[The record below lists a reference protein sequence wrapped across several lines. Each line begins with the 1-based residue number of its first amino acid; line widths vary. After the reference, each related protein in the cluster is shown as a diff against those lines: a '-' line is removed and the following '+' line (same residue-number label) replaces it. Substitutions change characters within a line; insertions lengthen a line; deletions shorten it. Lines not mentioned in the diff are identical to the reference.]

1 MTGPIRQGSA
11 GIPQDEAAEGRN
23 GGLAPGLYLVSTP
36 IGAARDI
43 TLRALDVLRAADVL
57 AAEDT
62 RTLRHLLDIHGVP
75 LAGRRILA
83 YHDHSDPAA
92 LSRLLDILREGRSLA
107 YASDAGTPLV
117 ADPGYRLVRDAA
129 AEGLKVTAAPGASAL
144 LVALTL
150 SGLPSDRFLFAGFP
164 PAKAAERKRWLAEL
178 GGVKATLIFF
188 ESPRRVHQILDDIV
202 SLWGADGRMALCR
215 ELTKRFEEVIRGTL
229 REVAEQIRDRD
240 LKGEVVLVLDRPGGG
255 MALPDVESELR
266 RALATMSIRD
276 AADAV
281 AGAAGLPRR
290 GVYQLALRLG
300 RKEPG
305 E

>member
-144 LVALTL
+144 LMALTL

-178 GGVKATLIFF
+178 GGVKATLVFF

-290 GVYQLALRLG
+290 EVYQLALRLG